1 MMNEIKWPKVFVV
14 VLNWNGWKDTIE
26 CLESLYGISY
36 PNYEVVV
43 VDNNSQDDSLAR
55 INAYARGE
63 IVIKSSFFSNS
74 NAHSLRVTELVRE
87 EAEGVS
93 GSGEEAMPEHVYQ
106 SVNKHLVIIKNEQN
120 FGYSEG
126 NNIGMRYALKAAA
139 DYILLLNN
147 DTVVHKDFLTELVRV
162 AEQDENIGAIGPKI
176 CFYDAPQVIQSTGAR
191 INFWTG
197 RAIAL
202 YWKKGEDVLESSNSQ
217 KLLSVDY
224 IYGACFLISRRIIE
238 EVGELD
244 PQYFLYGEEVDWCI
258 RISRAGYRIVCDVD
272 SKIWHKGMASTSKEK
287 RFSLYYLERNRV
299 IYERKYART
308 SQFLSFLLY
317 YPVYYVVFLAK
328 KRRAKDIPCF
338 IKGFID
344 GLFVHLDRSP

>member
-1 MMNEIKWPKVFVV
+1 
-14 VLNWNGWKDTIE
+14 
-26 CLESLYGISY
+26 LESLNSVSY
-36 PNYEVVV
+36 PNYSVVV
-43 VDNNSQDDSLAR
+43 VDNNSVDDSLAR
-55 INAYARGE
+55 IKAYARGE
-63 IVIKSSFFSNS
+63 ITVESSFFPQSS
-74 NAHSLRVTELVRE
+74 RQESLRVIEYVRE
-87 EAEGVS
+87 EAEDVS
-93 GSGEEAMPEHVYQ
+93 DFAEEVKGKQAYRAANEQ
-106 SVNKHLVIIKNEQN
+106 LVIIQNEQN

-147 DTVVHKDFLTELVRV
+147 DTVVDKDFLTELVRV
-162 AEQDENIGAIGPKI
+162 AEQDESIGAIGPKI
-176 CFYDAPQVIQSTGAR
+176 CFYEAPQVIQSTGAR

-202 YWKKGEDVLESSNSQ
+202 NWEKADYVLESSSSQ

-244 PQYFLYGEEVDWCI
+244 PQYFLYGEELDWCI
-258 RISRAGYRIVCDVD
+258 RISRAGYKIVCDLD

-287 RFSLYYLERNRV
+287 RFSVYYLERNRV
-299 IYERKYART
+299 IYVRKYART
-308 SQFLSFLLY
+308 SQFLSFLLC
-317 YPVYYVVFLAK
+317 YPVYYIVLLTK

-344 GLFVHLDRSP
+344 GLFMPLDRSP